1 MRQALDDVR
10 RRGRWGH
17 SGPVSVRFDPDQAAH
32 LFAFAI
38 GRRVGSAVV
47 RNRIRR
53 RMRAI
58 IAGEQ
63 ARLPRGTYLF
73 SAKPDIVELT
83 FEEMRN
89 AMISALERATRT
101 RAGVRPTGATS

>member
-1 MRQALDDVR
+1 M
-10 RRGRWGH
+10 
-17 SGPVSVRFDPDQAAH
+17 RFDPGPAAH

-38 GRRVGSAVV
+38 GRRVGSAVI

-53 RMRAI
+53 RMKAI

-73 SAKPDIVELT
+73 SAKPDVVELT

-89 AMISALERATRT
+89 AMIAALERATG
-101 RAGVRPTGATS
+101 AGAGTRPTGATS